1 MTLEQDLVGNV
12 IAVTGANGFVGRTLL
27 SEIQNRGGTPIGLV
41 RNDRAAD
48 VCVAETVRIVGNIDG
63 QTNWQASLEGCNCVI
78 HLAARVHVMAEN
90 AADPLAAF
98 RRVNRDGSRRLAQE
112 CAVAGVT
119 RLVLASSIKVNG
131 EETQYE
137 PGTGRDVPFTGQDEA
152 APLDDYG
159 LSKHEAE
166 LAIFEI
172 AATTELEVTI
182 VRPPLVYGPG
192 VGGNMHRLLG
202 LVQRGIPLPFGAID
216 NKRSLIGVR
225 NLASLLLAAGMH
237 PKAASKTFLAAD
249 GSDLSTADLVRALA
263 RALDRPARLLP
274 VPVAGLRL
282 LGTLAGKSAEIDRL
296 TKSLRVDAGAAR
308 RELDWS
314 PPVTLE
320 KGFREMAD
328 HFLKSERGISDKV

>member
-1 MTLEQDLVGNV
+1 MIVEQDLVGNV
-12 IAVTGANGFVGRTLL
+12 IAVTGANGFVGRSVLA
-27 SEIQNRGGTPIGLV
+27 EIQRRGGTPIGLV
-41 RNDRAAD
+41 RDDRAAEA
-48 VCVAETVRIVGNIDG
+48 CGAQTVRIIGNIDG
-63 QTNWQASLEGCNCVI
+63 RTHWQASLEGCDCVI

-90 AADPLAAF
+90 ATDPLAAF

-112 CAVAGVT
+112 CADAGVT

-131 EETQYE
+131 EETPYE
-137 PGTGRDVPFTGQDEA
+137 PGNGRDVPFTEKDDA

-166 LAIFEI
+166 QAVFEI
-172 AATTELEVTI
+172 AATTELEAAI

-225 NLASLLLAAGMH
+225 NLASLLIAAGMH
-237 PKAASKTFLAAD
+237 PKAAGRTFLAAD

-263 RALDRPARLLP
+263 RVLDRPARLLP
-274 VPVAGLRL
+274 VPVAILRL
-282 LGTLAGKSAEIDRL
+282 LGTLTGKSAEIDRL
-296 TKSLRVDAGAAR
+296 TKSLRVDAGASR
-308 RELDWS
+308 RELGWS
-314 PPVTLE
+314 PPVSLE
-320 KGFREMAD
+320 EGFRRMAD
-328 HFLKSERGISDKV
+328 HFLKSD